1 MGGLQV
7 TLGPGSYLD
16 LQGGLMTNSVKYT
29 QQFKKHI
36 SYKDLDNEPV
46 EVDDV
51 GDKKSMK
58 LDVDKILLMAN
69 VTVLF

>member
-1 MGGLQV
+1 
-7 TLGPGSYLD
+7 
-16 LQGGLMTNSVKYT
+16 MTNSVKYT